1 MSAKLNNKR
10 IDYLFVTNS
19 LSGGGAER
27 AINIAVNEV
36 AKKNISV
43 GLLVINDGLQDLYA
57 PKVPT
62 FEVKRSWQGGPIS
75 LLFAYFKSYYMV
87 IRAHP
92 KVLVLNCDLPE
103 FIGAFLVGPWKIVA
117 VEHVPKPWSDRL
129 ALGRIIRKILRFRKT
144 SWVVVSDHLLPWQS
158 IDLKKT
164 HIPNAIFENEDEISE
179 PINSGNKLKRLVF
192 IGRLT
197 KNQKQPQWLLDIS
210 EITNL
215 PVVFYG
221 DGLLKNELI
230 DDSKVRN
237 LDVSFN
243 GFVSNPWSEI
253 SSGDLLII
261 PSAWE
266 GDGLVVVEA
275 LSKGVPLLLNLVED
289 LTRFGLPEKHY
300 CDSPEDFGL
309 RISEYKDNLTGL
321 VADSEI
327 ASQIISGRNP
337 KVVADKWI
345 DFLTKTAG

>member
-1 MSAKLNNKR
+1 MYAKLDSKR
-10 IDYLFVTNS
+10 VDYLFVTNS

-27 AINIAVNEV
+27 AINIAVNQI

-43 GLLVINDGLQDLYA
+43 GLLTVNDGPQDLYT

-62 FEVKRSWQGGPIS
+62 FEVNRPWQGGPIS
-75 LLFAYFKSYYMV
+75 LLFAFIKTYYLV
-87 IRAHP
+87 IRVRP

-103 FIGAFLVGPWKIVA
+103 FLGAFLFGPWKIVA
-117 VEHVPKPWSDRL
+117 VEHVPKPWSERL
-129 ALGRIIRKILRFRKT
+129 TLGRVIRKVLRFRKT
-144 SWVVVSDHLLPWQS
+144 NWVVVSDHLIPWLNG
-158 IDLKKT
+158 DFERT
-164 HIPNAIFENEDEISE
+164 HIPNAIFENEAESIE
-179 PINSGNKLKRLVF
+179 LINSGDKITRLIF

-221 DGLLKNELI
+221 DGLFKDELI
-230 DDSKVRN
+230 ANSKVRN
-237 LDVSFN
+237 LDVNFC

-275 LSKGVPLLLNLVED
+275 LSKGVPMLLNSAND
-289 LTRFGLPEKHY
+289 LIRFGLPNKHY
-300 CDSPEDFGL
+300 CSSPADFGI
-309 RISEYKDNLTGL
+309 RISEYQNNLTAL
-321 VADSEI
+321 VAGSEI
-327 ASQIISGRNP
+327 ASKIISGRSP
-337 KVVADKWI
+337 ELVAAKWI
-345 DFLTKTAG
+345 DFLTKIAG